1 MLYCGLLT
9 TDLALL
15 MEVLALQD
23 VSSVEAAIIYTLEPV
38 LGAGQSTLMCLWRL
52 LTELAG
58 WHMRGV

>member
-38 LGAGQSTLMCLWRL
+38 LGAG
-52 LTELAG
+52 G
-58 WHMRGV
+58 HII